1 MANLRLDYP
10 IELVPVDLCVNAI
23 LGISWFMCNRPQ
35 PNGNLQVFNMP
46 SSRDAPWTGREMF
59 GYGIA
64 LGYLYPSV
72 KQIRPPVE
80 QYHFVPSRSY
90 VAIKAFFTHTL
101 FSLMID
107 FLLIIT
113 GQKPLLYKLTTR
125 LVNAVRQIFETMN
138 DYKPELK
145 YEVGNIDLVF
155 GENGALPRNDDD
167 KFGYDLK
174 RVNWIKLGIANHLRF
189 RRHILKEPDST
200 FSYARKRMK
209 VIDVGYRIFKFTF
222 QLTLAFIAY
231 QIHLSLINLPLLWW
245 PYIAI
250 VTTLTTIMIVQ

>member
-23 LGISWFMCNRPQ
+23 LGTAWYMCNRPQ
-35 PNGNLQVFNMP
+35 AENLKVFNMP

-64 LGYLYPSV
+64 CGYQYPSV

-80 QYHFVPSRSY
+80 QYHFIPSRPY

-107 FLLIIT
+107 FLLILT

-138 DYKPELK
+138 DYKEELK
-145 YEVGNIDLVF
+145 YEVGNIDLIF
-155 GENGALPRNDDD
+155 ASDGALPFKEREV
-167 KFGYDLK
+167 FGYDLK
-174 RVNWIKLGIANHLRF
+174 SVEWIKLGVANHLRF
-189 RRHILKEPDST
+189 RRHILNEPDST
-200 FSYARKRMK
+200 LDYARKRMK
-209 VIDVGYRIFKFTF
+209 VIDVGYRIFKFAF
-222 QLTLAFIAY
+222 LLMLVLAVY
-231 QIHLSLINLPLLWW
+231 QIHLLLTVHSPLLWY
-245 PYIAI
+245 PFAGL
-250 VTTLTTIMIVQ
+250 VAVLSLIMIIQ